1 MTGTFGGALEARGIP
16 AGDGYLSSQSVG
28 ELEKDNGTLVIK
40 RVKVKYTL
48 NVAADLLAE
57 KRDAIDRAFKVHP
70 GSCPVYKTV
79 QTSIDISKELEIVET

>member
-16 AGDGYLSSQSVG
+16 AGDGYLSSQSAG

-79 QTSIDISKELEIVET
+79 HTSIDISKELEIVET